1 VLTPSIH
8 FTADFVGPSRYGD
21 TLTFRLWV
29 ARIGISSCELR
40 VEASMLT
47 QLRVKVRQVMVFID
61 AKTERASPIS
71 TELVEAM
78 SAFVPPVVLTTSN

>member
-1 VLTPSIH
+1 
-8 FTADFVGPSRYGD
+8 
-21 TLTFRLWV
+21 
-29 ARIGISSCELR
+29 
-40 VEASMLT
+40 MLT